1 MNHGVSTRPW
11 NWVDPVSRKAY
22 TGTRTSPAN
31 HSAILEH
38 RKKLPIY
45 EFRRQFLHAVESNQ
59 GGREPFFD
67 WISWGFFAP
76 SLFGR
81 WKL

>member
-59 GGREPFFD
+59 GGREPFLT
-67 WISWGFFAP
+67 GFHGFEAP

-81 WKL
+81 WEL